1 MLIYMEIF
9 TLLETI
15 EDILEKS
22 KKIPFSNKTIVNK
35 DELLDIIGEVR
46 LKLPDEL
53 KQAKWV
59 KEERMR
65 IIAEAEKQAEDIVKE
80 AENRIISMIDEHE
93 ITKKAY
99 EKKQE
104 IIATANEMSREIDK
118 GTRTY
123 ADNILEELEGTIK
136 EIEGKFQES
145 VDYVNMKI
153 NETLQTIDNNR
164 KELK

>member
-1 MLIYMEIF
+1 MEIF

-22 KKIPFSNKTIVNK
+22 RKIPLTSKVMV
-35 DELLDIIGEVR
+35 DREELLDIVEKIR

-65 IIAEAEKQAEDIVKE
+65 IIAEAQKQAEDIVKE

-123 ADNILEELEGTIK
+123 ADTILGEMEETIK
-136 EIEGKFQES
+136 GLDQKFQES
-145 VDYVNMKI
+145 FAYMNARI
-153 NETLQTIDNNR
+153 QETLQTIENNR